1 MKLVDLCDSLEA
13 FAPLHLQENYDN
25 SGLLIGDKNKTVK
38 KAIISLDVTE
48 EVLEEAISE
57 KVDVIIAHHPLIFKA
72 LKKITGSNMVERIVQ
87 KAIKHDIAIYAIHT
101 NLDNI
106 FEGVNNIFA
115 KKLGLQKL
123 EILQPK
129 PATLKKLMVY
139 VPSSHAENL
148 RNALFTTG
156 AGAIGNYDSCSFQ
169 LEGKGSF
176 RALEGSDPF
185 VGKENELHFEEE
197 SKIEMVFPAYLK
209 SKIIQTLNEN
219 HPYEEPAYDIFALEN
234 EWNITGAGMIGYLE
248 KPLSEIDFLNQLKQ
262 QTGATCIRYSPL
274 IGKPVQKIALCGGSG
289 SFLIGAAKN
298 AKADVFITGDV
309 KYHEFFE
316 ADNRMLIADIG
327 HYESEQFTKQLLV
340 DYLNKKFPNF
350 AVRISERNTNVVNYL

>member
-1 MKLVDLCDSLEA
+1 MKLSDLCNSLETL
-13 FAPLHLQENYDN
+13 APLYLQESYDN
-25 SGLLIGDKNKTVK
+25 SGLLIGDKTKLIK

-48 EVLEEAISE
+48 EVLDEAITN
-57 KVDVIIAHHPLIFKA
+57 KADVIIAHHPLIFKS
-72 LKKITGSNMVERIVQ
+72 LKKLSGETMVERIILQ
-87 KAIKHDIAIYAIHT
+87 AIKHDIAIYAIHT

-106 FEGVNNIFA
+106 FEGVNNVFA
-115 KKLGLQKL
+115 KQLGLQKL

-129 PATLKKLMVY
+129 PATLKKLIVY
-139 VPSSHAENL
+139 VPTSQAEKL
-148 RNALFTTG
+148 RDALFVVG
-156 AGAIGNYDSCSFQ
+156 AGKIGNYDSCSFQ

-176 RALEGSDPF
+176 RALEGSNPF
-185 VGKENELHFEEE
+185 VGKEKELHFEEE

-209 SKIIQTLNEN
+209 GKIIRTLHNN

-234 EWNITGAGMIGYLE
+234 EWNSTGAGMIGYLE
-248 KPLSEIDFLNQLKQ
+248 KPMSELDFLKQ
-262 QTGATCIRYSPL
+262 VKEQTGSSCIRHSPF
-274 IGKPVQKIALCGGSG
+274 IGKTVQKIALCGGSG
-289 SFLIGAAKN
+289 SFLIEAAKE

-309 KYHEFFE
+309 KYHEFFD
-316 ADNRMLIADIG
+316 ADNAMLIGDIG

>member
-1 MKLVDLCDSLEA
+1 MKLSDLCNSLET
-13 FAPLHLQENYDN
+13 FAPLHLQESYDN
-25 SGLLIGDKNKTVK
+25 SGLLIGDKTKFIEI
-38 KAIISLDVTE
+38 ALISLDVTE
-48 EVLEEAISE
+48 EVLDEAIS
-57 KVDVIIAHHPLIFKA
+57 KKADVIIAHHPLIFKS
-72 LKKITGSNMVERIVQ
+72 LKKITGANMVERIIQ

-106 FEGVNNIFA
+106 FEGVNNAFA
-115 KKLGLQKL
+115 KQLGLQKL

-139 VPSSHAENL
+139 IPISQAKKL
-148 RNALFTTG
+148 RDALFAVG
-156 AGAIGNYDSCSFQ
+156 AGKIGNYDSCSFQ

-176 RALEGSDPF
+176 RALEGSNPF
-185 VGKENELHFEEE
+185 VGKEKELHFEEE

-209 SKIIQTLNEN
+209 GKIIQTINEN

-234 EWNITGAGMIGYLE
+234 EWNITGAGMIGYLK
-248 KPLSEIDFLNQLKQ
+248 KPMAESDFLKQ
-262 QTGATCIRYSPL
+262 VKEQTGTACIRHSPF

-289 SFLIGAAKN
+289 SFLIGAAK
-298 AKADVFITGDV
+298 AIKADVFITSDI
-309 KYHEFFE
+309 KYHEFFD
-316 ADNRMLIADIG
+316 ADKAMLIADIG

-340 DYLNKKFPNF
+340 DYLNEKFPNF

>member
-1 MKLVDLCDSLEA
+1 MKLIDLCDSLEA

-25 SGLLIGDKNKTVK
+25 SGLLIGDKNKSIK

-48 EVLEEAISE
+48 QVLEEAISN
-57 KVDVIIAHHPLIFKA
+57 KTDVIIAHHPLIFKS
-72 LKKITGSNMVERIVQ
+72 LKKITGSNRVERIVQ

-101 NLDNI
+101 NLDNV

-115 KKLGLQKL
+115 KQLGLQKL

-139 VPSSHAENL
+139 IPSSRAESL
-148 RNALFTTG
+148 RNALFAVG
-156 AGAIGNYDSCSFQ
+156 AGKIGNYDSCSFQ

-176 RALEGSDPF
+176 RALEGSNPF
-185 VGKENELHFEEE
+185 VGKENELHSEEE

-209 SKIIQTLNEN
+209 AKIIQTIHKN

-248 KPLSEIDFLNQLKQ
+248 KPMSEIDFLKQLKE
-262 QTGATCIRYSPL
+262 QTGTDCVRYSPL
-274 IGKPVQKIALCGGSG
+274 TGKSVQKIALCGGSG
-289 SFLIGAAKN
+289 SFLIGSAKMV
-298 AKADVFITGDV
+298 KADVFVTGDV

-316 ADNRMLIADIG
+316 AENQMLIADIG

>member
-1 MKLVDLCDSLEA
+1 MKLIDLCNTLEA
-13 FAPLHLQENYDN
+13 FAPLYLQENYDN
-25 SGLLIGDKNKTVK
+25 SGLLIGDKNKTIT

-48 EVLEEAISE
+48 DVLKEAILE
-57 KVDVIIAHHPLIFKA
+57 NADVIISHHPLIFKS
-72 LKKITGSNMVERIVQ
+72 LKKITDSNLVERIVQ

-101 NLDNI
+101 NLDNV

-115 KKLGLQKL
+115 KQLGLHKL
-123 EILQPK
+123 DILKPK

-139 VPSSHAENL
+139 VPSSHVDNL
-148 RNALFTTG
+148 RNALFAIG
-156 AGAIGNYDSCSFQ
+156 AGTIGNYDSCSFQ

-176 RALEGSDPF
+176 RALEGSNPF

-209 SKIIQTLNEN
+209 ARILQTIQEY

-234 EWNITGAGMIGYLE
+234 EWNITGAGMIGFLE
-248 KPLSEIDFLNQLKQ
+248 KPMDEIDFLNLVKHK
-262 QTGATCIRYSPL
+262 TGSECIRYSTL
-274 IGKPVQKIALCGGSG
+274 TGKSVRKIALCGGSG
-289 SFLIGAAKN
+289 SFLIGVAK
-298 AKADVFITGDV
+298 AVKADVFITGDI

-316 ADNRMLIADIG
+316 ADNRILIADIG

-340 DYLNKKFPNF
+340 DYLTKKMPNF